1 MPKTT
6 SDYDWPGWPLN
17 DNPYGGEFDLPARKR
32 MIVGSRK
39 LWPLIQKYKN
49 RLGTN
54 LLEVGPF
61 FNPLITPNEF
71 SKSHIFYWEN
81 DQHVLKW
88 LPKRYSGTAPIYC
101 DLNKVEGISALRL
114 KIETLKYFL
123 KFKTKNARFD
133 AVVASHV
140 LNYIDYRLFLLTLK
154 GFIKPGG
161 LLFINN
167 VVDYG
172 LSPFFSEKRPHN
184 ISEILQ
190 AIRDAGYNILE
201 SKIIK
206 PAHPK
211 QKNKRLLVVAQAT

>member
-17 DNPYGGEFDLPARKR
+17 DNPYGSDFDLPARKR
-32 MIVGSRK
+32 MIAGSRQ

-61 FNPLITPNEF
+61 FNPLITPKEF
-71 SKSHIFYWEN
+71 PKGRIFYWEN
-81 DQHVLKW
+81 DRHVLKW
-88 LPKRYSGTAPIYC
+88 LPRQYPGTAPIYC

-114 KIETLKYFL
+114 KMETLKRFL
-123 KFKTKNARFD
+123 KFKTKSIRFD

-167 VVDYG
+167 VVNYG
-172 LSPFFSEKRPHN
+172 LPPFFSDKRPHS
-184 ISEILQ
+184 IVETLQ
-190 AIRDAGYNILE
+190 TIRDAGYSILE
-201 SKIIK
+201 SRTIK
-206 PAHPK
+206 SVHPR